1 MEDMGISDETG
12 SALDHGESTNP
23 KDVIWVRLG
32 KIVEDCVGSP
42 TKVCKVGQL
51 NDRKHGTRSGETK
64 WKYLRWCCK
73 ERKVM

>member
-1 MEDMGISDETG
+1 MEDMGINDETG

-32 KIVEDCVGSP
+32 KMKENRVGTP
-42 TKVCKVGQL
+42 TNVFKVGQW
-51 NDRKHGTRSGETK
+51 NDRENGTRSEETK
-64 WKYLRWCCK
+64 WKYSRWCCE